1 MCLQPAINND
11 DLQIDFYTVYKRET
25 VEYGTEYMQ
34 EYDED
39 LDTTLIFVDPP
50 PPIKAIL
57 CGLQGPVEP
66 LGTKRKKMRGKCVIV
81 DPESAQFFGAVGL
94 RHGSVWKNR

>member
-34 EYDED
+34 EYDEIS
-39 LDTTLIFVDPP
+39 TLP
-50 PPIKAIL
+50 
-57 CGLQGPVEP
+57 
-66 LGTKRKKMRGKCVIV
+66 
-81 DPESAQFFGAVGL
+81 
-94 RHGSVWKNR
+94 